1 LNIEQ
6 RIQSTER
13 RIQKKLRR
21 RKNMDAI
28 ESQSGLSEDKVSQE
42 EMGNARMAPVAES
55 VRYHKRAQS
64 AERRAE
70 ELESELAESRAEA
83 ERLSKELAATQKEQE
98 LIKKLADGGARDL
111 EAAVLIAKARM
122 GRDDKLDLSGVV
134 EQLKK
139 EKGYLF
145 GQAAGTSGAAAPRT
159 SPAKEQRSGAGSL
172 ERAARKAA
180 VTGSRA
186 DLQEYMRKRRVLS
199 V

>member
-1 LNIEQ
+1 
-6 RIQSTER
+6 
-13 RIQKKLRR
+13 
-21 RKNMDAI
+21 MDAI
-28 ESQSGLSEDKVSQE
+28 ESQSGMSEDKVSQE
-42 EMGNARMAPVAES
+42 ETGNVKKASVAEAI
-55 VRYHKRAQS
+55 RYHKRAQL

-70 ELESELAESRAEA
+70 ELESELAQTRTEA
-83 ERLSKELAATQKEQE
+83 ERLRKELTDTQKEQE
-98 LIKKLADGGARDL
+98 LIKKLSDGGARDL

-122 GRDDKLDLSGVV
+122 GRDDKLDLSDVV

-145 GQAAGTSGAAAPRT
+145 GQTAGTGGAASPRT

-172 ERAARKAA
+172 ERAAKKAA

-199 V
+199 F